1 MRRLLSFTIVSF
13 LSLFESFL
21 DLFPRLF
28 FLLFAELF
36 FFLCVLNLDLLGL
49 DLVINQVVQRDHR
62 ANECAHIYHMHLIVG
77 LNGEILDN
85 AVNLQVGQQVKD
97 VLEIVDNRG
106 VVSKFA

>member
-28 FLLFAELF
+28 FLLLAEFL